1 VLSTFVRL
9 AKPVG
14 PQALAA
20 YARLSPES
28 DRRVLHTPE
37 FKVMFLDD
45 LLGNSSRGVRAPML
59 DLILFTRH
67 WGFTLDEVE
76 VPVEWWHG
84 DADPIVPLAH
94 AVHCVDR
101 LPKAELTVL
110 HGESH
115 LGGMAQAEHMLAWLL
130 GWLVPGPPPAT

>member
-1 VLSTFVRL
+1 
-9 AKPVG
+9 
-14 PQALAA
+14 
-20 YARLSPES
+20 
-28 DRRVLHTPE
+28 
-37 FKVMFLDD
+37 MFLDD
-45 LLGNSSRGVRAPML
+45 LLGNSRRGVRAPML

-94 AVHCVDR
+94 AVHSVDR

-130 GWLVPGPPPAT
+130 GWLVPGPPPMG